1 MSDKV
6 GESLSAIVK
15 AVDKTAAGIAQ
26 IAEQTDTQSASAQQV
41 QAAIRS
47 VSDTTEANAASAEEL
62 AASAE
67 QLGAQAQSLQ
77 DMVAKVNL

>member
-6 GESLSAIVK
+6 GEALSAIVT
-15 AVDKTAAGIAQ
+15 AVDKTATGIAQ
-26 IAEQTDTQSASAQQV
+26 IAEQTETQSASAQQV

-77 DMVAKVNL
+77 DMVAKVNF